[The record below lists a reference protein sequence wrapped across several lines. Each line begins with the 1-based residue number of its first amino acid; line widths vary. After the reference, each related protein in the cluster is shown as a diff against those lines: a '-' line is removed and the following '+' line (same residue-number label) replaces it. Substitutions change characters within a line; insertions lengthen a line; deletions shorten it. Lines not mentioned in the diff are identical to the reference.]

1 MRREV
6 DLVDDLAWPADR
18 AAEALAALACA
29 AGVDG
34 RQAPLVPAGLD
45 FADDGALETWLD
57 ACAGALGVEIEPV
70 PSSYGEL
77 DHLLPSS
84 EPLLVKVPKSG
95 AARFLAVVG
104 RSGDD
109 VVLLDPS
116 SHRRRVPADFVRSLL
131 RGPLDEPWESGA
143 DDLIQRAEIGGRHRE
158 RVRRALLLSR
168 LRRERIVGCWRIRVA
183 AGESFARQ
191 LHRSGLSSK
200 IGVLIAAHLA
210 QWLLVVGS
218 WWVIGQGVLAGRLDG
233 AWLLAWALLLLTSI
247 PFRMAAESAQ
257 GVVAIGVGAV
267 LKRRLFQGALRLE
280 SDEMRHAGAGQ
291 MLGRVMESQMVES
304 LALGGGLLGLMAL
317 VELAL
322 SIAVVG
328 AGAGG
333 FVVLVLVGWIG
344 CVAFLSWR
352 SYRRQS
358 EWTRARVDMTHDLVE
373 RMVGHRTR
381 VAQERPERWHDGED
395 AALERYARLS
405 KAMDRV
411 GVALSSLPK
420 GWLVLGVAAIV
431 PALLAGEPTPDRF
444 AVALGGILLVAG
456 ALGRLVGSVSLLN
469 GARISWRE
477 VAPLFRAAS
486 RMQPAGDAVALLA
499 RRGSATTP
507 VVEAHDVVFRHQ
519 GRGAPTLCGCELRVA
534 RGDRILLEGASGS
547 GKSTLAAILAGLRS
561 PDSGLVLV
569 DGLDR
574 HTLGSTGWRRRVA
587 EAPQFHEN
595 HVLSG
600 SMALNLLMGRRWPP
614 APGDL
619 AEADAVC
626 RELGLGDLI
635 DRMPAGLG
643 QMVGETGWQLSH
655 GEKSR
660 LFVARALLQ
669 RAELIILDES
679 FAALDPETLR
689 DCVRAVTRRAP
700 SLLLIAHP

>member
-1 MRREV
+1 MRRAV
-6 DLVDDLAWPADR
+6 DFVDDLAWPADR
-18 AAEALAALACA
+18 AGEALAALARA
-29 AGVDG
+29 AGVEG

-45 FADDGALETWLD
+45 FANDDALETWLD
-57 ACAGALGVEIEPV
+57 ACAGALGVDIDPA
-70 PSSYGEL
+70 PSTYGDL
-77 DHLLPSS
+77 DRLLPSA
-84 EPLLVKVPKSG
+84 EPLLVRVPRSG
-95 AARFLAVVG
+95 VPRFLAVAGHRGADLVI
-104 RSGDD
+104 
-109 VVLLDPS
+109 LDPS
-116 SHRRRVPADFVRSLL
+116 LHRRCIAADDVRSLL
-131 RGPLDEPWESGA
+131 RRPLDEPWESSA
-143 DDLIQRAEIGGRHRE
+143 DDLIQRAEIGGRRRE
-158 RVRRALLLSR
+158 RVRRALLISR
-168 LRRERIVGCWRIRVA
+168 LGRERIVGCWRVRMA

-191 LHRSGLSSK
+191 LRGCGLASRL
-200 IGVLIAAHLA
+200 GVLLAAHLA

-218 WWVIGQGVLAGRLDG
+218 WWVIGQGVLAGRLDV

-280 SDEMRHAGAGQ
+280 PDEMRHAGAGQ

-304 LALGGGLLGLMAL
+304 LALGGGLLGLMAI
-317 VELAL
+317 VELVL
-322 SIAVVG
+322 SFAVVG

-344 CVAFLSWR
+344 CVALLAWR
-352 SYRRQS
+352 SYRRQR

-395 AALERYARLS
+395 ASLERYARLS
-405 KAMDRV
+405 KSMDQV
-411 GVALSSLPK
+411 GVALSLMPK
-420 GWLVLGVAAIV
+420 GWLVVGVAAIV
-431 PALLAGEPTPDRF
+431 PVLLAGAPTPERF

-456 ALGRLVGSVSLLN
+456 TLGRLVGSVSLLN

-486 RMQPAGDAVALLA
+486 RTQSAGDAVALLA
-499 RRGSATTP
+499 RRGATSTP
-507 VVEAHDVVFRHQ
+507 VVEAHDVVFRHA
-519 GRGAPTLCGCELRVA
+519 GRGAPTLQGCELRVS
-534 RGDRILLEGASGS
+534 RGDRILLEGVSGS
-547 GKSTLAAILAGLRS
+547 GKSTLASILAGLRS

-574 HTLGSTGWRRRVA
+574 HTLGGAGWRRRVA

-619 AEADAVC
+619 ADAEAVC
-626 RELGLGDLI
+626 RELGLGEVI

-669 RAELIILDES
+669 RADLVILDES